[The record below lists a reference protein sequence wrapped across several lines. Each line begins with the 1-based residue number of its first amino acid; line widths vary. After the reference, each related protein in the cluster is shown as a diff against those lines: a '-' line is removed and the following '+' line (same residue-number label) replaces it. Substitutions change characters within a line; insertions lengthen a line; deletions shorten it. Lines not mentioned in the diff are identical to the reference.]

1 MNTVTIVGA
10 GIAGMSAA
18 LRLLERGFKVRLL
31 EQDNFMGGM
40 LRACHFPDDPGGDR
54 HEHSYHM
61 LMNWY
66 LNLWDIIDE
75 LDLRANWTPS
85 YAFYFLNKDQS
96 QPAKMLNVGSP
107 VDLLRNISSG
117 AAPLPDLFLFM
128 YSMIDLLSQPIQ
140 KDRFLDKY
148 SVNGFM
154 ASRPYATERAAE
166 LQQKV
171 WETVWAIPSYNASA
185 KSYKTFLKYGNYAPT
200 PQIWVFNKNKY
211 DALIG
216 PIERKLKSFGD
227 HFEFIPLAY
236 VQGLDLDAHG
246 CVKSLRWIKVLESPS
261 INPRGWHKPAVPSAV
276 GPRGR
281 DEVRTLAIEGDL
293 IMAVTPGA
301 MTRMIDAP
309 IFERAPH
316 LGDLRKVK
324 SVPMASVEL
333 HFKKGIWLKNIPPN
347 VCVLMDAKYQ
357 MTFLDYS
364 QTWHLHDSTFL
375 YVTCSDCEALMCVPP
390 ETRIGAGKRTPG
402 KVVLD
407 LHHPGTAIE
416 FLLQQ
421 LQETVPFD
429 VADVDLERTRIQTNT
444 GEDLFAN
451 DTGSEAFRP
460 DTVTRIPNLFLAGTY
475 VRNYADVATIEGGCV
490 SGLMAAEQVRLR
502 AGVMPPITIKTAGYH
517 HESVFSALKWA
528 WAPYAAGAKLWSMA
542 NDAYGVQCPQGAL
555 KPWLDAATQIGGML
569 AQALAGPGT
578 GASAQP
584 IPEVRPAAPTAAPPA
599 TAAPIRRAKAAARK
613 TPARRVAAV
622 K

>member
-1 MNTVTIVGA
+1 MNQVTIVGA

-18 LRLLERGFKVRLL
+18 LRLLERGFQVRLL

-40 LRACHFPDDPGGDR
+40 LRACHFPNDPGGDR

-85 YAFYFLNKDQS
+85 YAFYFLHKDQG

-107 VDLLRNISSG
+107 VDLLRNVTSG

-128 YSMIDLLSQPIQ
+128 YSMIDLLSVPIH

-154 ASRPYATERAAE
+154 ASRPYSTDRAAE
-166 LQQKV
+166 LQQQV

-185 KSYKTFLKYGNYAPT
+185 KSYKTFLKYGNFAPT

-216 PIERKLKSFGD
+216 PLERKLKSFGKQ
-227 HFEFIPLAY
+227 FEFIPLAY
-236 VQGLDLDAHG
+236 VQGLDLDERG
-246 CVKSLRWIKVLESPS
+246 YVKSLRWTPVDESPS
-261 INPRGWHKPAVPSAV
+261 INPRGWHKPAVP
-276 GPRGR
+276 P
-281 DEVRTLAIEGDL
+281 EVNAGGKSTVKTLAIEGDL

-301 MTRMIDAP
+301 MTRLIDAP
-309 IFERAPH
+309 LFERAPH
-316 LGDLRKVK
+316 LGDLRKVQ

-333 HFKKGIWLKNIPPN
+333 HFKSGIKLQNIPPN
-347 VCVLMDAKYQ
+347 VCVLSDAKYQ

-364 QTWHLHDSTFL
+364 QTQNLPGPTFL
-375 YVTCSDCEALMCVPP
+375 YVTCSDCEALMSVPP
-390 ETRIGAGKRTPG
+390 EKRIGAGKKVAG
-402 KVVLD
+402 KLVLD
-407 LHHPGTAIE
+407 LVHPSTAIE

-421 LQETVPFD
+421 LQETVPFK
-429 VADVDLERTRIQTNT
+429 VEDVDLERTRIQTNR

-451 DTGSEAFRP
+451 DTGSEDFRP
-460 DTVTRIPNLFLAGTY
+460 DTVTNIPNLFLAGTY

-502 AGVMPPITIKTAGYH
+502 AGVMPPINIKKAGYH
-517 HESVFSALKWA
+517 HESMFAALKWA
-528 WAPYAAGAKLWSMA
+528 WAPLAAGAKLWSMA
-542 NDAYGVQCPQGAL
+542 RDSYGSNTAQQSLL
-555 KPWLDAATQIGGML
+555 KPWLEAAEQLGGVL
-569 AQALAGPGT
+569 GQAL
-578 GASAQP
+578 SAAANP
-584 IPEVRPAAPTAAPPA
+584 TVAPAPEAQTPAAMPAKRAP
-599 TAAPIRRAKAAARK
+599 RKAASKRPVTTK
-613 TPARRVAAV
+613 
-622 K
+622 